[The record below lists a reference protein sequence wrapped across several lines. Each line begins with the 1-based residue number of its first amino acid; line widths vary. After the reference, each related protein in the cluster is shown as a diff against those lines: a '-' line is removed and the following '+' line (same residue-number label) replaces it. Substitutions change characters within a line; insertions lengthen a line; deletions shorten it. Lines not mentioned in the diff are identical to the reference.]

1 MQLIRVYSV
10 NQKNVEKIVMVESKM
25 AVWARLQTP
34 LSLTECDVGQQTG
47 IFAPPC
53 PHLCYGDSEEDSL
66 DTYL

>member
-1 MQLIRVYSV
+1 
-10 NQKNVEKIVMVESKM
+10 MVESKM

-34 LSLTECDVGQQTG
+34 LSLTECDVGQRTG

-53 PHLCYGDSEEDSL
+53 PHLCYGDSEEESL